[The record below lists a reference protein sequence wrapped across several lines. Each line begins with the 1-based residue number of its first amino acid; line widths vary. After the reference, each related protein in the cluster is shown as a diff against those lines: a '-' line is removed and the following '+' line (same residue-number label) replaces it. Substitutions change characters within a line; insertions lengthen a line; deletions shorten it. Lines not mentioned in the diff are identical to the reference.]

1 LFSSNPYSASIN
13 ALLQATALFASSQ
26 GVIWAMYPIMAMLC
40 YIGFMQSIAA
50 ASLFSGFIEGSTENE
65 DPNYSISILVA
76 ILYLVSSYHVYTLG
90 YGVIAGIMFTHA
102 TIFLFTNVLGV
113 LKERKD

>member
-1 LFSSNPYSASIN
+1 
-13 ALLQATALFASSQ
+13 
-26 GVIWAMYPIMAMLC
+26 
-40 YIGFMQSIAA
+40 MQSIAA